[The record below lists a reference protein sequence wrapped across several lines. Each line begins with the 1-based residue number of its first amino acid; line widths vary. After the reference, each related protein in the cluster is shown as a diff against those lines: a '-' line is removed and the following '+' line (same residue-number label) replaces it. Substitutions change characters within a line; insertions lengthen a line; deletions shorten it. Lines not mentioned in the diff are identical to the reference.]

1 MEGAF
6 LKVLYGHLTLDVF
19 LHKAGQTALSQI
31 SPSDF
36 IFPDL
41 PPSIAMSFCILNP
54 ELL

>member
-41 PPSIAMSFCILNP
+41 PSIAMSFCILNP